1 MVSRKVFTFCF
12 SDYLFVYFQKVLDMK
27 LEGYS
32 NYEIYPE
39 EGKIWSYKRNKF
51 VGAKNKNGY
60 WKCNLTNDNGEIWK
74 GGLHRFIWFAV
85 NGEIPEGMQVNHI
98 DENKNNNSIFNLCLM
113 SPKDNINW
121 GSGIERRSK
130 TQSKPVIAMKNGVVK
145 LYFASTQEAQRNGFL
160 QSKICLCCNGEK
172 WVKSH
177 KGYQWKYQDDYL
189 ADWWEQEMGKAAI

>member
-1 MVSRKVFTFCF
+1 MVFLTIFYIF
-12 SDYLFVYFQKVLDMK
+12 SQKLDMK

-32 NYEIYPE
+32 DYEIYPE
-39 EGKIWSYKRNKF
+39 KGKIWSYKRNKF

-98 DENKNNNSIFNLCLM
+98 DENKNNNSISNLNLM

-121 GSGIERRSK
+121 GDGIERRSK
-130 TQSKPVIAMKNGVVK
+130 KLSKPVIGIKNNK
-145 LYFASTQEAQRNGFL
+145 IHYYFPSTQEAKRFGFVQGCVARCARCERNSYQGY
-160 QSKICLCCNGEK
+160 K
-172 WVKSH
+172 W
-177 KGYQWKYQDDYL
+177 QYQDDYL
-189 ADWWEQEMGKAAI
+189 ADWWEQEMEKAAI